1 MHQLKASALLAAAWA
16 CSIAGP
22 LHAGEGH
29 VDQAEKLDV
38 KRGAIEM
45 ELQIVWA
52 KARQDGDNNWAVV
65 PTVGYGVTDTLALG
79 VQVEFERNGSDALA
93 FSTLGL
99 QTKWVLLKAD
109 DAPIAIGI
117 QPAIVIDR
125 AGRIGSE
132 TYFIAEVQRE
142 QTDLVANLIYST
154 EPGHWGEDALAYVLR
169 ADREIREALAFGLE
183 MGGELSGA
191 SAGAHW
197 GGPVMALS
205 PGDDGGALPAFE
217 FSFFGPLSAKAPAIQ
232 IRLEMGWE
240 F

>member
-1 MHQLKASALLAAAWA
+1 M
-16 CSIAGP
+16 AGP

-38 KRGAIEM
+38 ERGAIEM
-45 ELQIVWA
+45 ELQTVWA
-52 KARQDGDNNWAVV
+52 KARQDGENNWAIV

-79 VQVEFERNGSDALA
+79 VQVEFEREGRDALA

-99 QTKWVLLKAD
+99 QAKWALLNGD
-109 DAPIAIGI
+109 DAPIGIGM

-132 TYFIAEVQRE
+132 TYFIAEMQRE

-169 ADREIREALAFGLE
+169 ADREIGEALAFGLE
-183 MGGELSGA
+183 TGGDLSGE

-197 GGPVMALS
+197 IGPVMTVS

-217 FSFFGPLSAKAPAIQ
+217 LSLFGPLSAKAPAIQ
-232 IRLEMGWE
+232 IRLEMDWD